1 LDASNTITA
10 AKRGRWAVAAMFLI
24 NGFMLGSWAPQ
35 IPLVLP
41 RLSVT
46 ESTLGLLLLCFGIGA
61 IVSMPWAG
69 WLMGRFGQRP
79 VLRTVGLLQGFGLLL
94 VLLSPSVA
102 TTAVTMVI
110 FGAVVGCTD
119 VAMNAA
125 TVTVERRLGKA
136 VMSSMH
142 GFWSLG
148 GFAGGGLGGLAL
160 AAFGPLTHAAIVAV
174 LAVGLAAL
182 AVPYILADTDRPVP
196 EVSEKRGA
204 LSIPTS
210 PTAYLL
216 GLMAMFLFV
225 SEGAVLDWAA
235 LYLAQ
240 EKGADVAVSSLAYA
254 FFAGAMA
261 GMRFIGDGLR
271 DRFGGVPTLRI
282 CAFIAAAA
290 MFAAAL
296 APTAVLVIVAFAI
309 CGLAVA
315 NTVPVVFS
323 AAGNLPNVSSGAGM
337 SIATTMGYAGILF
350 APSSIGFVA
359 EHSGFSPVF
368 IAMSVLLLA
377 VALMAGLARTADFAK
392 PMLPPMPQPPAE

>member
-1 LDASNTITA
+1 MYASNTVIT

-24 NGFMLGSWAPQ
+24 NGFMVGSWAPQ

-41 RLSVT
+41 RLSIS
-46 ESTLGLLLLCFGIGA
+46 ESTLGLLILCFGIGA

-94 VLLSPSVA
+94 ILLSPSVP

-148 GFAGGGLGGLAL
+148 GFAGGGLGGFAL
-160 AAFGPLTHAAIVAV
+160 ASFGPLTHAAIVAI
-174 LAVGLAAL
+174 LAVALAAI
-182 AVPYILADTDRPVP
+182 AVPHILADDDRPAP
-196 EVSEKRGA
+196 APAKRGGF
-204 LSIPTS
+204 SIPTS
-210 PTAYLL
+210 PTPYLL

-235 LYLAQ
+235 LYMTQ
-240 EKGADVAVSSLAYA
+240 EKGAELAVASLAYA

-261 GMRFIGDGLR
+261 GMRFIGDGMR
-271 DRFGGVPTLRI
+271 DRFGGVPTLRV
-282 CAFIAAAA
+282 CSFIAAAA
-290 MFAAAL
+290 MFAAAV

-323 AAGNLPNVSSGAGM
+323 AAGNLPNLSSGAGL
-337 SIATTMGYAGILF
+337 SVATTMGYAGILF

-359 EHSGFSPVF
+359 EASGFSPVF
-368 IAMSVLLLA
+368 MAMAGLLLV
-377 VALMAGLARTADFAK
+377 VALMAGLAKTADFAK
-392 PMLPPMPQPPAE
+392 PELPPTPQAPAE

>member
-41 RLSVT
+41 RLSIT

-125 TVTVERRLGKA
+125 TVTVERKLGKA

-148 GFAGGGLGGLAL
+148 GFAGGALGGFAL
-160 AAFGPLTHAAIVAV
+160 AFFGALTHSVIVAI

-182 AVPYILADTDRPVP
+182 ALPHILADDDRPLPVAA
-196 EVSEKRGA
+196 EKRG
-204 LSIPTS
+204 LSIPTIAT
-210 PTAYLL
+210 PYLL
-216 GLMAMFLFV
+216 GLMALFLFV
-225 SEGAVLDWAA
+225 AEGAVLDWAA
-235 LYLAQ
+235 LYVAQ
-240 EKGADVAVSSLAYA
+240 EKAADVTVAALPYA

-271 DRFGGVPTLRI
+271 DRFGGVPTLRV

-296 APTAVLVIVAFAI
+296 APTAALVIVAFAI

-315 NTVPVVFS
+315 NTVPIVFS
-323 AAGNLPNVSSGAGM
+323 AAGNLPNVSSGAGI
-337 SIATTMGYAGILF
+337 SVATTMGYAGILF
-350 APSSIGFVA
+350 APSSIGFIA

-368 IAMSVLLLA
+368 MAMSALLLA

-392 PMLPPMPQPPAE
+392 PALPPMP

>member
-1 LDASNTITA
+1 
-10 AKRGRWAVAAMFLI
+10 
-24 NGFMLGSWAPQ
+24 
-35 IPLVLP
+35 
-41 RLSVT
+41 
-46 ESTLGLLLLCFGIGA
+46 
-61 IVSMPWAG
+61 
-69 WLMGRFGQRP
+69 
-79 VLRTVGLLQGFGLLL
+79 
-94 VLLSPSVA
+94 
-102 TTAVTMVI
+102 MVI

-148 GFAGGGLGGLAL
+148 GFAGGALGGFAL
-160 AAFGPLTHAAIVAV
+160 AFFGPLTHSVIVAI

-182 AVPYILADTDRPVP
+182 ALPHILADDDRPLPVAA
-196 EVSEKRGA
+196 EKRG

-210 PTAYLL
+210 ATPYLL

-225 SEGAVLDWAA
+225 AEGAVLDWAA
-235 LYLAQ
+235 LYVAQ
-240 EKGADVAVSSLAYA
+240 EKAADVTLAALPYA

-271 DRFGGVPTLRI
+271 DRFGGVPTLRV

-315 NTVPVVFS
+315 NTVPIVFS

-337 SIATTMGYAGILF
+337 SVATTMGYAGILF

-368 IAMSVLLLA
+368 IAMSALLLA
-377 VALMAGLARTADFAK
+377 VALMASLARTADFAQ
-392 PMLPPMPQPPAE
+392 PALPPTPQPPAE

>member
-1 LDASNTITA
+1 
-10 AKRGRWAVAAMFLI
+10 MFLI
-24 NGFMLGSWAPQ
+24 NGFMVGSWAPQ
-35 IPLVLP
+35 IPLMLP
-41 RLSVT
+41 RLSIT
-46 ESTLGLLLLCFGIGA
+46 ESTLGLLFLCFGIGA

-69 WLMGRFGQRP
+69 WLMARFGQQP

-102 TTAVTMVI
+102 TSAVALVI

-148 GFAGGGLGGLAL
+148 GFAGGGLGGLML
-160 AAFGPLTHAAIVAV
+160 AFFGPLTHAVIVAI
-174 LAVGLAAL
+174 LAVGLAAI
-182 AVPYILADTDRPVP
+182 AVPHILADSDRTIRAASLPR
-196 EVSEKRGA
+196 SGF
-204 LSIPTS
+204 SIPTS
-210 PTAYLL
+210 PTPYLL

-225 SEGAVLDWAA
+225 SEGAVLDWGA
-235 LYLAQ
+235 LYMTQ
-240 EKGADVAVSSLAYA
+240 EKGADLTVASLAYA

-261 GMRFIGDGLR
+261 GMRFIGDSMR
-271 DRFGGVPTLRI
+271 DRFGGVPTLRV
-282 CAFIAAAA
+282 CSFIAAAA
-290 MFAAAL
+290 MFAAAV
-296 APTAVLVIVAFAI
+296 APSAVLVIVAFAI

-323 AAGNLPNVSSGAGM
+323 AAGNLPNVSAGAGM
-337 SIATTMGYAGILF
+337 SVATTMGYAGILF

-359 EHSGFSPVF
+359 EDTGFSPVF
-368 IAMSVLLLA
+368 MAMAGLLLV

-392 PMLPPMPQPPAE
+392 PALPLMPQPPAE